1 MRFLARS
8 LVARSL
14 GPALDPVAPILWS
27 SLCRNRSYTYNSA
40 CPRPGSRPRLF
51 SPGEKKKTPER
62 VGFRSAGKIERD
74 EAGSG
79 RSQEVPRASAAR
91 VSVHA
96 MQRLKTCAK
105 RGAEIGLKA
114 RSQPGGI
121 CANGRV
127 CNGAAGNGAASDGS
141 AGDPSSGRT
150 AGPRTGSR
158 SALWERLTATVRP
171 VRGKPAPVV
180 GNDGTETSP
189 AANNA
194 SETAPTPARRTE
206 KIPNIGLAPELR
218 HGSPSPQMR
227 ARPVHPRAKRTWP
240 AAAGSVLFAQS
251 PPCDR
256 KARRA
261 GNASGGTNIGI
272 AG

>member
-1 MRFLARS
+1 M
-8 LVARSL
+8 
-14 GPALDPVAPILWS
+14 
-27 SLCRNRSYTYNSA
+27 
-40 CPRPGSRPRLF
+40 
-51 SPGEKKKTPER
+51 R
-62 VGFRSAGKIERD
+62 VGGASFRSRD
-74 EAGSG
+74 ATLED
-79 RSQEVPRASAAR
+79 V
-91 VSVHA
+91 
-96 MQRLKTCAK
+96 AK

-121 CANGRV
+121 CADGRGR
-127 CNGAAGNGAASDGS
+127 NGAAGDGA

-158 SALWERLTATVRP
+158 SALWARLTATVRP
-171 VRGKPAPVV
+171 AGGKPAPVV

-189 AANNA
+189 AVNNA
-194 SETAPTPARRTE
+194 SEIAPTPARRTE

-218 HGSPSPQMR
+218 HGSPSPQTH

-251 PPCDR
+251 LPCDR